1 MNKKE
6 AKSILKRLA
15 PHCINITS
23 HCSDSMAKRDVS
35 MQDILY
41 VIMWGT
47 VTEVNWDNQYNNWN
61 CKVTGK
67 DIEGDKLTIVLGI
80 FEDTNMLQCITVF

>member
-1 MNKKE
+1 MNKKD
-6 AKSILKRLA
+6 AKSFLKRVA

-23 HCSDSMAKRDVS
+23 HCKKSMAKRDVGAL
-35 MQDILY
+35 DILH

-47 VTEVNWDNQYNNWN
+47 VIEVKWDAEFENWN

-67 DIEGDKLTIVLGI
+67 DIEKEDLTIILGI
-80 FEDTNMLQCITVF
+80 CEDTNIVQCITVF